1 MQKKA
6 VSLETVPVAALDMQ
20 RNMLSDIPTVL
31 QPTVSGDLSNDL
43 PPDEPEKED
52 LPTHEARTKAYILVE
67 VNGRTTV
74 KHWLNRPILTIG
86 RFSTAD
92 IQIASP
98 RVSRF
103 HAMIHWKNGK
113 WILEDTDSLNGLTYQ
128 GERVDQLALT
138 DGDYIYLDPT
148 ITILYEEESVNAITA
163 PRERVIVSGDPHKK
177 PNDEHD
183 QAVPAGGKESA
194 SRED

>member
-1 MQKKA
+1 
-6 VSLETVPVAALDMQ
+6 MQ

-31 QPTVSGDLSNDL
+31 HPTVSESPTVLQPAIVETD
-43 PPDEPEKED
+43 D

-67 VNGRTTV
+67 INGRTTV

-103 HAMIHWKNGK
+103 HAIIHWKNGA
-113 WILEDTDSLNGLTYQ
+113 WIIEDTDSLNGLTYQ
-128 GERVDQLALT
+128 GQRVDQIALA
-138 DGDYIYLDPT
+138 DSDCVYLDPT
-148 ITILYEEESVNAITA
+148 ITIQYEESM
-163 PRERVIVSGDPHKK
+163 
-177 PNDEHD
+177 
-183 QAVPAGGKESA
+183 
-194 SRED
+194 SRD